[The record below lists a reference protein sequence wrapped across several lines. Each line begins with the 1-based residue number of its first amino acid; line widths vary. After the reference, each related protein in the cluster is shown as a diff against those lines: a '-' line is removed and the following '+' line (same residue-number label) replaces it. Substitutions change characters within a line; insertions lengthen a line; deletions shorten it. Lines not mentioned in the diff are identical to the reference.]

1 MLQPVFFYQI
11 ACYQTST
18 WLCSNMLNKMIIEI
32 DVLII
37 FYEFYSDRRIVNRRN
52 ERQFFRSPMC
62 FHAFKSPF
70 RFTNVAPFS
79 SARWHLA
86 DYVIASVTLFWWSIA
101 KRTMLKKKLSFCQ
114 RKIDQLHRCW
124 WRMLGKKCVG
134 DNYAAYKIPQLASI
148 VRAPLT
154 LSSSGG
160 DEFYT
165 YRRLIHYIFTFASGA
180 NIRKMLPTS
189 EFCHQHP
196 NITMSPTPAFQT
208 VHP

>member
-1 MLQPVFFYQI
+1 
-11 ACYQTST
+11 
-18 WLCSNMLNKMIIEI
+18 
-32 DVLII
+32 
-37 FYEFYSDRRIVNRRN
+37 
-52 ERQFFRSPMC
+52 MC

-165 YRRLIHYIFTFASGA
+165 YRRLIHYVT
-180 NIRKMLPTS
+180 NIGILSPTS
-189 EFCHQHP
+189 KHHNVTNTSISDRPSLKAKIHATVNLGIISPSSRWGKVMISYHLVFHLFH
-196 NITMSPTPAFQT
+196 ILMSIDVQPSYIWYKNSIHLKAENK
-208 VHP
+208 